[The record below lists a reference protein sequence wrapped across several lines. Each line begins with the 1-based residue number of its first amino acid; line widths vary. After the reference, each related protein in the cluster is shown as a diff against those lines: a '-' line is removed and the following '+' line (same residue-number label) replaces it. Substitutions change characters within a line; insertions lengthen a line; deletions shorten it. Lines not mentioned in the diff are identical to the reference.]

1 MTETTVRIDTYRNGD
16 EGAILDIWRQVLA
29 PDTVDEATFA
39 QKVLADPNY
48 ERQGLLVAR
57 QGDRAVGFALAVVR
71 RMPIGPESDLDPDS
85 AWITAF
91 GVLPEA
97 RRHGVAGRLFDAAEA
112 FVAERGRRRIEVSP
126 YAPTYF
132 WPGVDPERYPD
143 AAAFLEAR
151 GYRRVYDAVA
161 MDKNLV
167 GYATPPDVLALEADL
182 RGEGYDFTVLS
193 PRYVRALVEF
203 NDRMFH
209 ADWARAI
216 RDAVARRV
224 DWDRTLIAV
233 KDDQVCGFAQF
244 GAYDHVPDRFGP
256 FGVDE
261 SLRGKGIG
269 KVLLYRTMTALAA
282 KGYHDTWFLWTGERT
297 PAGFLYKRA
306 GFAIT
311 RTFVIYGRDL
321 GQGAD

>member
-1 MTETTVRIDTYRNGD
+1 METAVHIDAYRNGD
-16 EGAILDIWRQVLA
+16 EAAILSVWRLA
-29 PDTVDEATFA
+29 LAADAIDEATFA
-39 QKVLADPNY
+39 QKCLADPNY
-48 ERQGLLVAR
+48 EREGMLVAR
-57 QGDRAVGFALAVVR
+57 QGDRVVGFVLAVVR
-71 RMPIGPESDLDPDS
+71 RIPIGPGSGLDPET

-91 GVLPEA
+91 GVTPDA
-97 RRHGVAGRLFDAAEA
+97 RRQGVARRLFDAAEA
-112 FVAERGRRRIEVSP
+112 FIRSRGRRRIEVSP

-132 WPGVDPERYPD
+132 WPGVDKDRYPE
-143 AAAFLEAR
+143 ATAFLEGR

-167 GYATPPDVLALEADL
+167 GYAMPDDVSALEAEL
-182 RGEGYDFTVLS
+182 RREGYDFTVLS
-193 PRYVRALVEF
+193 PRYVRSLVAF
-203 NDRMFH
+203 NDRVFH

-224 DWDRTLIAV
+224 DWDRTLICV
-233 KDDQVCGFAQF
+233 KDDEVCGFAQF

-269 KVLLYRTMTALAA
+269 KVLLYRTMNALVE

-297 PAGFLYKRA
+297 PAGFLYRRA
-306 GFAIT
+306 GFTVT
-311 RTFVIYGRDL
+311 RTFVVYGHAL
-321 GQGAD
+321 AGGPA